1 MVTVTVKRGVWERI
15 ELGTF
20 SLQDWAFPQK
30 GIAARFALE
39 KSRWYSCISFF
50 SRNFSFLLQD
60 CKAPLPAPNSESQN
74 EQICKLTNNVLSWA
88 EKFTFFI
95 SLNPPKISKRVLLLQ
110 ILQTRSSEKFSKL
123 PKVTQQWAIELEL
136 DPRLV
141 WPQTQLSFGPISGPL
156 VWDAEGWVLILA
168 LLPNQSPLH
177 TVSSLSGPQFPHLY
191 KEKWISQDGISSSFL
206 LRHVWFLF
214 S

>member
-1 MVTVTVKRGVWERI
+1 MPLIYNSQKYTTAEIQHDSCFFFPFLFRVFSEFSTPSKI
-15 ELGTF
+15 YYSYIAKKKNLKIGTRRKNIN
-20 SLQDWAFPQK
+20 L
-30 GIAARFALE
+30 
-39 KSRWYSCISFF
+39 SFF

-123 PKVTQQWAIELEL
+123 PKVTQQ
-136 DPRLV
+136 
-141 WPQTQLSFGPISGPL
+141 
-156 VWDAEGWVLILA
+156 
-168 LLPNQSPLH
+168 
-177 TVSSLSGPQFPHLY
+177 
-191 KEKWISQDGISSSFL
+191 
-206 LRHVWFLF
+206 
-214 S
+214 